1 MAERMRLRR
10 WEGISRAFPDLD
22 QMRILDL
29 GGTPVFWR
37 RAPVRPASVTV
48 INMAE
53 PDESLPWVTAIDGDA
68 CDARRL
74 VGDAEFDLV
83 FSNSLIEHLGGH
95 AIRLAF
101 ADVVRTMAPHYIV
114 QTPYR
119 YFPIEPH
126 WLFPGMQFLPVSARA
141 WLAPKWSLGMTH
153 GWPADQARREVLY
166 TELLTMTEMRDYF
179 PDARFEWERFVG
191 LPKSMTG
198 LR

>member
-1 MAERMRLRR
+1 
-10 WEGISRAFPDLD
+10 
-22 QMRILDL
+22 MRILDL